1 MSRVVVHGQGEYDVF
16 VGLGRCRGV
25 AARSRWEPARWVLA
39 GKADGRRERARRWLW
54 GEIQAEGVMLSEL
67 VALHGCRLGIRVPS
81 ERWFA
86 ELLDAAAMWA
96 LAEQA
101 RRLEVRFA
109 EKVVARRAAVL
120 RGESRT
126 VE

>member
-1 MSRVVVHGQGEYDVF
+1 MSRVVIHGQGEYDVF

-39 GKADGRRERARRWLW
+39 GKAVGRQERARRWLW
-54 GEIQAEGVMLSEL
+54 GEIEAGRVELEEL
-67 VALHGCRLGIRVPS
+67 VGLHGCRFGVRVVGES
-81 ERWFA
+81 WFA
-86 ELLDAAAMWA
+86 ELLQAASMWA

-109 EKVVARRAAVL
+109 EKVAERRAAVL
-120 RGESRT
+120 RGDTSEA
-126 VE
+126 